1 MSTFC
6 LRSYHRKCQ
15 HRWVGGQK
23 SQTLVNVVCERPH
36 IIFYGTYLCLYHKS
50 VKPRTFS
57 FSLSHRRTRVRRII
71 WPPTNLLTNHIS
83 EILIAELCCD
93 LSKGMHFRP
102 TIVRKTRWRWLKFRQ
117 KLIVKWTCHNLIFFD
132 ILQIAENGDSI
143 PTSNLKNA
151 LDHVGI
157 KLPMYRVRELLNDLK
172 TQGKACDQ
180 KGVSK
185 EVFREV
191 SLHSCRK
198 NNVFLSSENQQMT
211 HW

>member
-1 MSTFC
+1 MDNLT
-6 LRSYHRKCQ
+6 SY
-15 HRWVGGQK
+15 K
-23 SQTLVNVVCERPH
+23 SFNQSHLWNLNCRAVLW
-36 IIFYGTYLCLYHKS
+36 F
-50 VKPRTFS
+50 VKRCAFPSYDR
-57 FSLSHRRTRVRRII
+57 
-71 WPPTNLLTNHIS
+71 
-83 EILIAELCCD
+83 
-93 LSKGMHFRP
+93 
-102 TIVRKTRWRWLKFRQ
+102 TIVWRRKTRWRWLKFRQ

-191 SLHSCRK
+191 RLHSCKK
-198 NNVFLSSENQQMT
+198 NNGFFLLVFLRSENQQMT

>member
-1 MSTFC
+1 MLSFVKRC
-6 LRSYHRKCQ
+6 AFPSYD
-15 HRWVGGQK
+15 
-23 SQTLVNVVCERPH
+23 
-36 IIFYGTYLCLYHKS
+36 
-50 VKPRTFS
+50 RT
-57 FSLSHRRTRVRRII
+57 HVQ
-71 WPPTNLLTNHIS
+71 W
-83 EILIAELCCD
+83 
-93 LSKGMHFRP
+93 
-102 TIVRKTRWRWLKFRQ
+102 RKTRWHWLKFRQ
-117 KLIVKWTCHNLIFFD
+117 KLIVKSTCHILIFFD
-132 ILQIAENGDSI
+132 VLQIAENGDSI
-143 PTSNLKNA
+143 ATSNLKNA

-211 HW
+211 H